1 MQRPYIF
8 VERKSCFDGN
18 RYVCLFMSFLLRYAK
33 AKLHFQVPL
42 SGNLFGDAR
51 GISVL
56 PFCESNVMPTARHS
70 WQLGNEFHAKY
81 CPKLDWLW
89 CFRFLGEVNASTF
102 GYPRSRFERCTS
114 AGQDSHMHS
123 FIQLK
128 EARSLATLCLPENLT
143 IHAHLGMKQC
153 QKFDCDFICRET
165 CAHKVQIR
173 VRKTKAQHTRV
184 GW

>member
-1 MQRPYIF
+1 MPKQNCIF
-8 VERKSCFDGN
+8 KCPSLEI
-18 RYVCLFMSFLLRYAK
+18 FL
-33 AKLHFQVPL
+33 
-42 SGNLFGDAR
+42 
-51 GISVL
+51 
-56 PFCESNVMPTARHS
+56 VMPVVLVFYLFVNPMSCHVRRGTVDS
-70 WQLGNEFHAKY
+70 WETSFTPSIVRNWIGCDA
-81 CPKLDWLW
+81 
-89 CFRFLGEVNASTF
+89 FRFLGEVNASTF

-165 CAHKVQIR
+165 CAHKVQII

-184 GW
+184 G